1 MWRDRPWHGSEY
13 GPACSQLRGSG
24 ENIRRMLLG
33 TSDGDN
39 GKREMRKKEEKRE
52 RRQR

>member
-39 GKREMRKKEEKRE
+39 WKERDEKI
-52 RRQR
+52 